1 MTYKEFINAARVK
14 IRERMNLYLGQYRK
28 KKILDDNVT
37 IISNNC
43 WGGHVYRYFEIE
55 YLSPTIGLYFFADDY
70 VKFCRNL
77 KYYIGQELQFIS
89 VDKSKHKDKLV
100 ERNTKCPI
108 GVLDDIEVVFL
119 HYKSEQEA
127 LEKWNRRSKRINW
140 NNIVFKFS
148 EQNCCSMKEIVE
160 FDELPYDR
168 KIIFTTKDYHAK
180 SQILWGGYA

>member
-1 MTYKEFINAARVK
+1 M
-14 IRERMNLYLGQYRK
+14 
-28 KKILDDNVT
+28 
-37 IISNNC
+37 
-43 WGGHVYRYFEIE
+43 
-55 YLSPTIGLYFFADDY
+55 
-70 VKFCRNL
+70 

-89 VDKSKHKDKLV
+89 VDKSKHKDNLI

-148 EQNCCSMKEIVE
+148 EQNYCSMKEIVE

-168 KIIFTTKDYHAK
+168 KIMFTTKDYHAK
-180 SQILWGGYA
+180 SQILWGGVCIKGDIPNDTILFREFIDLIKFINGEDCKKRQRYAERKLKRLNKAEA

>member
-28 KKILDDNVT
+28 KKLLDENVT

-43 WGGHVYRYFEIE
+43 WGGHVYRYLGIE

-89 VDKSKHKDKLV
+89 VDKSKHKDNLI

-127 LEKWNRRSKRINW
+127 LEKWNRRS
-140 NNIVFKFS
+140 
-148 EQNCCSMKEIVE
+148 EACSGQDYRE
-160 FDELPYDR
+160 DE
-168 KIIFTTKDYHAK
+168 
-180 SQILWGGYA
+180 